1 MVQSDVVRGEEE
13 KANQRRCRHRQRR
26 QRRQHR
32 RHRPNP
38 RGTESKLS
46 FLLCVPFLDLSNCNE
61 GDESIVV
68 VSWSTSLLLQ
78 VLLVEEEGEEM
89 VVEDGL
95 VDLDRWWSHVV
106 AYSMEHSMNH
116 LTK

>member
-13 KANQRRCRHRQRR
+13 KANQRRQRR
-26 QRRQHR
+26 
-32 RHRPNP
+32 PSP

-61 GDESIVV
+61 GDESNFV

-89 VVEDGL
+89 VVEVGL